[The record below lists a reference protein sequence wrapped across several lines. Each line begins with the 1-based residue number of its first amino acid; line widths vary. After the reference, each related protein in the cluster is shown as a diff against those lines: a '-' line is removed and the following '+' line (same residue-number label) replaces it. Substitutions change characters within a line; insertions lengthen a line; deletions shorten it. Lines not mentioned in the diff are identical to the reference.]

1 MSIDKRSGTS
11 TWKPADG
18 SSQKKRRAAYNEV
31 EQAQKH
37 GQMPKSHRG
46 RCANCGKEAMLVFDH
61 PADNYGAAKK
71 GRWLC
76 RSCNAK
82 LAGGKS

>member
-11 TWKPADG
+11 TWEPADG
-18 SSQKKRRAAYNEV
+18 SSKKKRRAAYNKV

-37 GQMPKSHRG
+37 GSMPKSHTG
-46 RCANCGKEAMLVFDH
+46 KCAVCGKTAKLVFDH
-61 PADNYGAAKK
+61 PGDNYAAAKS

-76 RSCNAK
+76 RSCNAR
-82 LAGGKS
+82 LNGGK